1 MVTNMKKIFFLLMLG
16 NLCFMTSQA
25 QNKYLIKVN
34 GVGGGSGGSTNA
46 IDTLKRVS
54 DSIYGRVAGGFKFQF
69 KDTIQPLQTVL
80 TKGNY
85 SNKSIF
91 LLDTIN
97 SESGIYKQGVLLD
110 KTTSVPKIG
119 LFTGALTGAK
129 TDSQYVLKQDASTKN
144 GYIYLPLQNTQ
155 NKKDTLAKVSQL
167 NLYVTGT
174 DSQYLYKQAA
184 SIRSGLVYLPLQT
197 TAGKKDTLATAS
209 QLRSAVP
216 YTKYVAQIIDTSGT
230 FTVLVQE
237 NTTGDSTIEIGS
249 HTEGSGIAYWV
260 LSSNSTLRSNK
271 MVVLIGNGVK
281 STIDLAKAYV
291 VVYKSISSNFLK
303 IIPLEIGGTVSAVP
317 NGIMNVSVEIRIYP

>member
-1 MVTNMKKIFFLLMLG
+1 
-16 NLCFMTSQA
+16 MTSQA

-80 TKGNY
+80 TKGNS

-91 LLDTIN
+91 LLDSIST
-97 SESGIYKQGVLLD
+97 ESGDYKQGILLD
-110 KTTSVPKIG
+110 KSTSVPKIG
-119 LFTGALTGAK
+119 LFTGALTGTK
-129 TDSQYVLKQDASTKN
+129 TDSQYILKQDASTKN
-144 GYIYLPLQNTQ
+144 GYVYLPLQNTQ

-167 NLYVTGT
+167 NLYVTGA
-174 DSQYLYKQAA
+174 DSQYLYKQD
-184 SIRSGLVYLPLQT
+184 SSKRSGLVYLPLQT
-197 TAGKKDTLATAS
+197 ARGEKDTLATAS

-237 NTTGDSTIEIGS
+237 NTTGDSTIRIASQSIGA
-249 HTEGSGIAYWV
+249 GIYYRII
-260 LSSNSTLRSNK
+260 SDNSTFRASN
-271 MVVLIGNGVK
+271 VIILLGTGVK
-281 STIDLAKAYV
+281 STIDLAKAYIV
-291 VVYKSISSNFLK
+291 TYKYLGAGLITITPQEIS
-303 IIPLEIGGTVSAVP
+303 GGVSYIP
-317 NGIMNVSVEIRIYP
+317 NGVMNVSVEIRIYP